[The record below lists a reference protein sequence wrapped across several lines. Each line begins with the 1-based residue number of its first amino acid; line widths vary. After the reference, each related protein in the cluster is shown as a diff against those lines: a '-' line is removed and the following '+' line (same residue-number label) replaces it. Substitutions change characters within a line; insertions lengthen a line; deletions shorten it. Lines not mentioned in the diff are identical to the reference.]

1 MTRKMMAS
9 AIALATATLAA
20 GCNYFGGDYSG
31 SAPQIPKAPT
41 ISAELRAQTPNPPA
55 AATPAPTPVSTAP
68 ATPAGPSSRTDYSVP
83 AHWLCKPGNAN
94 NACDVNLDT
103 TVIKADGSTTI
114 EKFTPNPNA
123 PIDCFYVYPT
133 VSLDPFTQSD
143 LVPGEEEL
151 NVVKAQLARFGSQ
164 CRIFAPM
171 YRQFSLGALRA
182 RMAGTGA
189 VPTRG
194 TPADAA
200 ADIDDAWAWYLANE
214 NKGRGVV
221 ILGHSQGSGQITR
234 LISSK
239 IDGKPDQARLVSA
252 IIMGSTIQVPKNA
265 DVGGTFKS
273 IPVCKSASQTGC
285 VISFS
290 TYRDNVPPSDN
301 ASFGI
306 NRGETEAV
314 CTNPAALGG
323 GKASDPKSYW
333 TVFGRDAGR
342 KFVDG
347 KEVSTPFAATPGL
360 ITAECV
366 RKNNHHYL
374 EVHINANPAD
384 PRTDDPLTD
393 VMAQGKPDP
402 AWGLHLNDANVAM
415 GDLVDIVRRQA
426 AAWKMQHP

>member
-20 GCNYFGGDYSG
+20 GCNYFGGDYSS

-41 ISAELRAQTPNPPA
+41 ISAELRPQTPNPPA

-68 ATPAGPSSRTDYSVP
+68 AAPAGPSSRTDYSVP

-103 TVIKADGSTTI
+103 TVIEADGSTTI

-200 ADIDDAWAWYLANE
+200 ADVDDAWAWYLANE